1 MPKFISGVKSDVAE
15 SVLFYDDHEVI
26 YPAGHNVIF
35 YQTEEKVQRY
45 IPGIEGTQGITAL
58 ALSKSKDWLAVA
70 EKHERT
76 PIVTIY

>member
-1 MPKFISGVKSDVAE
+1 MIRFFLGIGGGEA
-15 SVLFYDDHEVI
+15 
-26 YPAGHNVIF
+26 
-35 YQTEEKVQRY
+35 QEEKVQRY